1 MNETLVS
8 DIEMLFALLIGVSVF
23 LAIALMIVKFL
34 AYKKTIN
41 LKLAKMEE
49 EVAREKAA
57 KGKLDDALNRIEVLE
72 KIVTDSGYTLDKKI
86 SSL

>member
-1 MNETLVS
+1 MNETLVN
-8 DIEMLFALLIGVSVF
+8 DIEMLFALLIGVGVF
-23 LAIALMIVKFL
+23 LATAVMIVKFL
-34 AYKKTIN
+34 AYKKMVN

-57 KGKLDDALNRIEVLE
+57 RGKLDDALERIAVLE
-72 KIVTDSGYTLDKKI
+72 KIVTDTGYTLDKKI